1 MIRVEKPA
9 VRTETRNTILHGSKQ
24 EMSDLGVSIG
34 IQDICLVALCGQGE
48 LPWLHAVKAVVREQ
62 RASEAEAWVL
72 SEL

>member
-1 MIRVEKPA
+1 
-9 VRTETRNTILHGSKQ
+9 
-24 EMSDLGVSIG
+24 MSDLGVSIG

-72 SEL
+72 NEL